1 MEAGFFSFRS
11 GSAYPNVGTRWVY
24 AFRICVAQRHSEFM
38 DRRTSRTIHDLGA
51 VFARSIP
58 LYFSVVPCS
67 LRCGHE
73 NPGRKIQ
80 SE

>member
-58 LYFSVVPCS
+58 LYFSVFRVVEHYQPTDTRT
-67 LRCGHE
+67 LG
-73 NPGRKIQ
+73 I
-80 SE
+80 